1 MRTLFRMIFAIPK
14 FIFRLIWNIIWGIFK
29 TVLVIA
35 IILFGLYYYANHS
48 QSEFANQLSDII
60 QTGKTFLN
68 FADTNQLKNSFAN
81 LATDNVHHSE
91 NTRWD
96 KNQATIYI
104 ATRDSELASDYKQAI
119 SNWNATGAFVLQ
131 TTDNPNADI
140 IAKDYSDA
148 KTQAA
153 GVAETERNALTN
165 RISKVTVKLNTFY
178 LKNKQFGY
186 DHTRIV
192 NTAEH
197 ELGHALGLGH
207 NDQQHSVMQSK
218 GSHYGIQ
225 EVDIQTLKNLYA

>member
-104 ATRDSELASDYKQAI
+104 ATRDSELVSAYEQAI

-153 GVAETERNALTN
+153 GVAETEKNALTN

-207 NDQQHSVMQSK
+207 NDQQHYVMQSK